1 MSLKIHHGVFKN
13 YTGSCSI
20 SSNMELVTTT
30 IQGPSDS
37 SRRDSNYDELTIE
50 VKVKHFPDSKVFES
64 MAVGIINRILSKFVV
79 KGTDK
84 LRSMT
89 VTVYTNTNNISM
101 ICNSVLVACL
111 DGGIPLKEM
120 FYCAGDEDLFVFSSG
135 NVTLYHGKGMV
146 DEEKSNEVK
155 KELEYIKELVE
166 HSMKDVFSI

>member
-20 SSNMELVTTT
+20 SSNLELVTTT
-30 IQGPSDS
+30 VQGPTDS
-37 SRRDSNYDELTIE
+37 TRRDSKYDELSIE
-50 VKVKHFPDSKVFES
+50 IRVKHFPHLKVFES

-79 KGTDK
+79 KDSNK

-89 VTVYTNTNNISM
+89 VTVYTNTTNMSM

-120 FYCAGDEDLFVFSSG
+120 FYCAGNEELFVFSSG
-135 NVTLYHGKGMV
+135 NVTLYHGKGMI
-146 DEEKSNEVK
+146 DEEKSNEIK
-155 KELEYIKELVE
+155 RELEYIKELVE